1 MRAHRLSAVVI
12 AVAITVSA
20 CGSSDSPRTSTDETV
35 ATTDAEST
43 TESNAPDETT
53 QDGSITWD
61 ACGDN
66 LECGYLDVPID
77 YDDPAVG
84 TTSIYM
90 VRHLALDPD
99 ARIGTLLVNPG
110 GPGFGG
116 SWLAESADQIYS
128 TAILD
133 HFDVL
138 GFDPRGTGMSDPA
151 IDCTDDY
158 DYFFAGGDITPD
170 TPEEKAEI
178 VDSTKEFTE
187 ACFAQSGNILPY
199 VGTNNV
205 ARDMDSIRLALGEEK
220 ISYFGFSYGSEL
232 GATWATLFPDTV
244 RAAVLDGAA
253 DPNADSIE
261 GVLQQNR
268 GFEAAL
274 STFLQQCS
282 ENTLCAFYNDGAAAD
297 AFDALM
303 NRLDENPIP
312 TTTGRPDLT
321 RGMAI
326 TGVVQAMYD
335 DAYWPELESAL
346 ADAAAGDGNGL
357 LSLFDEYFQRQ
368 PDGTYTNDLEAFLNI
383 LCADDPTRL
392 SIEEADQ
399 YVAQY
404 NEAGPRLS
412 PGTTGDYTCTFWP
425 EALDP
430 RVDITGAGAGPI
442 LVIGTTGDPAT
453 PLDST
458 RRMATTLE
466 DGRLLVATA
475 NQHIGYNTSLC
486 VNDAVDAYLVD
497 LEAPEEEITCE

>member
-1 MRAHRLSAVVI
+1 
-12 AVAITVSA
+12 
-20 CGSSDSPRTSTDETV
+20 
-35 ATTDAEST
+35 
-43 TESNAPDETT
+43 
-53 QDGSITWD
+53 
-61 ACGDN
+61 
-66 LECGYLDVPID
+66 
-77 YDDPAVG
+77 
-84 TTSIYM
+84 
-90 VRHLALDPD
+90 
-99 ARIGTLLVNPG
+99 
-110 GPGFGG
+110 
-116 SWLAESADQIYS
+116 
-128 TAILD
+128 
-133 HFDVL
+133 
-138 GFDPRGTGMSDPA
+138 MSDPA

-205 ARDMDSIRLALGEEK
+205 ARDMDSIRQALGEEK

-232 GATWATLFPDTV
+232 GATWATLFPGTV

-282 ENTLCAFYNDGAAAD
+282 ENTSCAFYNDGAAAG